1 MLVFSLDNSHPEQKH
16 LYLQPI
22 SLRRSME
29 DERNERGAWK
39 DFIIYTTFYA
49 WYMEMEGGTHVS

>member
-1 MLVFSLDNSHPEQKH
+1 
-16 LYLQPI
+16 
-22 SLRRSME
+22 ME

-49 WYMEMEGGTHVS
+49 WYMEMKGGTRELREQAKIDNTEISLDNKAVS